1 MKEVVKMMNAEQTRK
16 LMESSMNAKVEKNRN
31 KSKAYARR
39 VTETKFVRRAKKGY
53 NNCEFKVSRWYS
65 PAVVAEALEKMGY
78 EIKRGLKNGKTV
90 LMVKW

>member
-1 MKEVVKMMNAEQTRK
+1 MMKAEQTRK
-16 LMESSMNAKVEKNRN
+16 VMEEAMSAKIEKNRN

-65 PAVVAEALEKMGY
+65 PAIVVEALEKMGY
-78 EIKRGLKNGKTV
+78 EVKRNSKNGKAV
-90 LMVKW
+90 LIIKW

>member
-1 MKEVVKMMNAEQTRK
+1 MTKAEQTRK
-16 LMESSMNAKVEKNRN
+16 LMEEAISAKTEKSRN

-65 PAVVAEALEKMGY
+65 PSIVVEALEKMGY
-78 EIKRGLKNGKTV
+78 EVKRNSKNGRAV
-90 LMVKW
+90 LVVKW